1 MNGTVGAPG
10 TNGNNGTITIIS
22 NRLEDDWD
30 SESEEDLQ
38 FKRRIAKLNANTK
51 VGSVRP
57 ARPLIAASPAI
68 FSNSPILRS
77 AVKSQRSASTAERP
91 VAFVQSMVPDVSAAT
106 IKTVQATTKLQGLVS
121 SQFVGAEEFSTR
133 PGQQSLTEGHVV
145 AAPSGGQLDI
155 ATTHGV
161 VTVKDGAKALI
172 VSNAYST
179 SVLNLHDARRG
190 EVSVKLTNGRVNVAM
205 GTQLTVTP
213 VLNATFADV
222 NPTPDIAVRDIK
234 DFGKTG
240 ELRTFTADFSLL
252 SAILENPT
260 LRALSKSS
268 DRAHKKQIERVLKN
282 ACAATVVT
290 GKSGVYKKVGKK
302 PDVVASL

>member
-1 MNGTVGAPG
+1 
-10 TNGNNGTITIIS
+10 
-22 NRLEDDWD
+22 
-30 SESEEDLQ
+30 
-38 FKRRIAKLNANTK
+38 
-51 VGSVRP
+51 
-57 ARPLIAASPAI
+57 
-68 FSNSPILRS
+68 
-77 AVKSQRSASTAERP
+77 
-91 VAFVQSMVPDVSAAT
+91 VAFVQRAVPDIASA
-106 IKTVQATTKLQGLVS
+106 TVKSAQATTKLQGLVS
-121 SQFVGAEEFSTR
+121 SQSVGNEDFSTS
-133 PGQQSLTEGHVV
+133 PGQQTLSEGHLV
-145 AAPSGGQLDI
+145 AAPTGGQLDI

-161 VTVKDGAKALI
+161 VTIKDGAKALV

-179 SVLNLHDARRG
+179 SVLNLHDSRRG
-190 EVSVKLTNGRVNVAM
+190 EISIKLPNGRVNVPM

-213 VLNATFADV
+213 ILNATFADV

-268 DRAHKKQIERVLKN
+268 DKSHKKQIERVLKN